1 MAFPSSIPYSVLCLL
16 ALCSGAPLSL
26 TASPALAAGG
36 GSPLSLVPCASP
48 PSSLVS
54 VHTATAT
61 VRDSTGTLCV
71 TLAGASPAQLV
82 LAPCQPGLAAQTWLY
97 NASASTVQGANGT
110 LCFNTQGPVSTPARP
125 VSTWPCSDLG
135 WNSYFTVLGSEGQQ
149 LAAYCTAPGACGAAA
164 GPAYCVGSPPPGR
177 VLAFS
182 TVVRYWAVE
191 VTRTQHL
198 LGNESALHTVAAC
211 QALRA
216 AVTQGWPGA
225 SMTWAFSW
233 TALNTQEAEYP
244 AIRALVA
251 GYVATLGDEMTFIPG
266 GYFAPMYNAQ
276 AQTNADIHDALAIIE
291 GVVGGGYRPQA
302 IIAGFLGAQTLDYL
316 ARVEGIHVAQ
326 ATIFSQFNIDYGDG
340 DGGSPYPY
348 YPSTSHYLRPAQGPE
363 DQVDCVVLDGWTVD
377 LLAARRN
384 GFAGGFN
391 SRMGV
396 GPIETI
402 GALGPAAGFAEQMHA
417 TATHFDT
424 GAALN
429 SGEAFVTSI
438 WEVSLPIN
446 VSYLTQW
453 LAAVRSQWPA
463 ARLMTHGAYGLA
475 WRAAHPRNDYNYTWV
490 ELGSGLG
497 GSDADKELTM
507 HATAAFRLV
516 LLRNLTD
523 AGQGQVVDFTRY
535 DLQPAPEP
543 VSNTRSW
550 NLMNELNWKGS
561 RGAADAP
568 RALQALSAEDQA
580 IIRQWLPGY

>member
-1 MAFPSSIPYSVLCLL
+1 MATPSLSYSVLCLL
-16 ALCSGAPLSL
+16 ALC

-36 GSPLSLVPCASP
+36 ALLGAPLSLVPCASP
-48 PSSLVS
+48 ASSLVA
-54 VHTATAT
+54 VHSASGT
-61 VRDSTGTLCV
+61 VRDSSGTLCV
-71 TLAGASPAQLV
+71 TLAAASPAQLV
-82 LAPCQPGLAAQTWLY
+82 LTPCQPGLAAQSWLL
-97 NASASTVQGANGT
+97 NASASTVQSANGS
-110 LCFNTQGPVSTPARP
+110 LCFNTQGPESTPARP
-125 VSTWPCSDLG
+125 VSTWPCSDLA
-135 WNSYFTVLGSEGQQ
+135 WNSYFALGSGGQV
-149 LAAYCTAPGACGAAA
+149 AANCTAPGACGAE
-164 GPAYCVGSPPPGR
+164 PAYCVGSPPPGR

-211 QALRA
+211 RALRA

-244 AIRALVA
+244 GIRALVA
-251 GYVATLGDEMTFIPG
+251 GYVASLGDEMTFIPG
-266 GYFAPMYNAQ
+266 GYFSPMYNSQ
-276 AQTNADIHDALAIIE
+276 AQTNEDIHDALAIIE

-316 ARVEGIHVAQ
+316 ARVENIHVAQ
-326 ATIFSQFNIDYGDG
+326 ATIFSQFNIDFGDG

-348 YPSTSHYLRPAQGPE
+348 YPSTSHYLRPAQVPG

-417 TATHFDT
+417 TAMHFDT

-453 LAAVRSQWPA
+453 LTAVRSQWPA

-516 LLRNLTD
+516 LLRNLTS
-523 AGQGQVVDFTRY
+523 AGQGQVIDFTRY

-543 VSNTRSW
+543 VGNTRSW
-550 NLMNELNWKGS
+550 NLFNELNWKGS

-568 RALQALSAEDQA
+568 RALQALSAVDQA